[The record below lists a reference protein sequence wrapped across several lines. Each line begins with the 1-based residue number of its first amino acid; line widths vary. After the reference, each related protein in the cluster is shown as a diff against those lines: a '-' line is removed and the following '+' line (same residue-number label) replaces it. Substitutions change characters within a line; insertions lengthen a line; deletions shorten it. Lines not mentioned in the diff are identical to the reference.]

1 MAGRLSTNGGLV
13 FAIMD
18 TYDERVALCA
28 LNKIFGYH
36 PRLGLDL
43 LNESGSALEL
53 FSLNGPVNRPG
64 VPGHPELAEQL
75 NEKSLEWAFKEL
87 SRIREKG
94 FLFLSIKD
102 DGYPAVLR
110 ECEDPPLGLYLNGSS
125 SPTEIFDMHPM
136 IGFVGTRDLSPYGK
150 TWCRKLVEALAEA
163 RIRPAIVSGLA
174 LGVDGIAHRT
184 ALECG
189 LPTIGVMATGIERIY
204 PWQHGQLAIDMVGSP
219 GCGLVTDYPMG
230 TTPLAQNFLRRNRII
245 AGLVSAVVVVESK
258 SRGGSLMTARYAREY
273 DRDVYAVP
281 GRLDDTRSAGCN
293 SLIREQMAQIVT
305 SPEDLVG
312 ALGLGTYK
320 RGAGGSWAHPQQDFL
335 EQALGLGTYRRGAG
349 GSWAHSQQDFL
360 EQELGREF
368 GGGSGAVGV
377 SGGVVEAGDG
387 VPGAGGGEFGA
398 GSLPVAVC
406 LAVREHSGIL
416 PDDLATLLQRP
427 ISEILNAIGLLEAKG
442 FLETDLL
449 RRCSLGPKW
458 R

>member
-1 MAGRLSTNGGLV
+1 MEGRLSTNGGLV

-53 FSLNGPVNRPG
+53 FSVNGPVNRPG
-64 VPGHPELAEQL
+64 VPGHPDLAEQL

-87 SRIREKG
+87 ARVREKG
-94 FLFLSIKD
+94 FLFLSIRD

-174 LGVDGIAHRT
+174 LGVDGIAHRS

-204 PWQHGQLAIDMVGSP
+204 PWQHSQLAIDMVGSP
-219 GCGLVTDYPMG
+219 GCGLVTDYPIG
-230 TTPLAQNFLRRNRII
+230 TMPLAQNFLRRNRII

-258 SRGGSLMTARYAREY
+258 SRGGSLMTARYACEY
-273 DRDVYAVP
+273 GRDVYAVP

-320 RGAGGSWAHPQQDFL
+320 RGAGGSWAHSQQDFL
-335 EQALGLGTYRRGAG
+335 EQA
-349 GSWAHSQQDFL
+349 
-360 EQELGREF
+360 LGREF

-377 SGGVVEAGDG
+377 SGGVVEAGGG

>member
-1 MAGRLSTNGGLV
+1 
-13 FAIMD
+13 MD

-53 FSLNGPVNRPG
+53 FSVNGPVNRPG
-64 VPGHPELAEQL
+64 VPGHPDLAEQL

-87 SRIREKG
+87 ARVREKG
-94 FLFLSIKD
+94 FLFLSIRD

-174 LGVDGIAHRT
+174 LGVDGIAHRS

-204 PWQHGQLAIDMVGSP
+204 PWQHSQLAIDMVGSP
-219 GCGLVTDYPMG
+219 GCGLVTDYPIG
-230 TTPLAQNFLRRNRII
+230 TMPLAQNFLRRNRII

-258 SRGGSLMTARYAREY
+258 SRGGSLMTARYACEY
-273 DRDVYAVP
+273 GRDVYAVP

-320 RGAGGSWAHPQQDFL
+320 RGAGGSWAHSQQDFL
-335 EQALGLGTYRRGAG
+335 EQA
-349 GSWAHSQQDFL
+349 
-360 EQELGREF
+360 LGREF

-377 SGGVVEAGDG
+377 SGGVVEAGGG

>member
-1 MAGRLSTNGGLV
+1 
-13 FAIMD
+13 MD

-53 FSLNGPVNRPG
+53 FSVNGPVNLPG

-87 SRIREKG
+87 ARVREKG
-94 FLFLSIKD
+94 FLFLSIRD

-219 GCGLVTDYPMG
+219 GCGLVTDYPIG

-245 AGLVSAVVVVESK
+245 SGLVSAVVVVESK
-258 SRGGSLMTARYAREY
+258 SRGGSLMTARYACEY
-273 DRDVYAVP
+273 GRDVYAVP

-312 ALGLGTYK
+312 ALGLGTYR
-320 RGAGGSWAHPQQDFL
+320 RGAGGSWAHPQQDSL
-335 EQALGLGTYRRGAG
+335 EQA
-349 GSWAHSQQDFL
+349 
-360 EQELGREF
+360 LGREF
-368 GGGSGAVGV
+368 GGGSGAVVV

-406 LAVREHSGIL
+406 LAIREHSGIL

>member
-53 FSLNGPVNRPG
+53 FSVNGPVNLPG

-87 SRIREKG
+87 ARVREKG
-94 FLFLSIKD
+94 FLFLSIRD

-219 GCGLVTDYPMG
+219 GCGLVTDYPIG

-245 AGLVSAVVVVESK
+245 SGLVSAVVVVESK
-258 SRGGSLMTARYAREY
+258 SRGGSLMTARYACEY
-273 DRDVYAVP
+273 GRDVYAVP

-312 ALGLGTYK
+312 ALGLGTYR
-320 RGAGGSWAHPQQDFL
+320 RGAGGSWAHPQQDSL
-335 EQALGLGTYRRGAG
+335 EQA
-349 GSWAHSQQDFL
+349 
-360 EQELGREF
+360 LGREF
-368 GGGSGAVGV
+368 GGGSGAVVV

-406 LAVREHSGIL
+406 LAIREHSGIL

>member
-1 MAGRLSTNGGLV
+1 
-13 FAIMD
+13 MD

-53 FSLNGPVNRPG
+53 FSVNGPVNLPG
-64 VPGHPELAEQL
+64 VPGHLELAEQL

-87 SRIREKG
+87 ARVREKG
-94 FLFLSIKD
+94 FLFLSIRD

-204 PWQHGQLAIDMVGSP
+204 PWQHGQLAIDMVGAP
-219 GCGLVTDYPMG
+219 GCGLVTDYPIG

-245 AGLVSAVVVVESK
+245 SGLVSAVVVVESK
-258 SRGGSLMTARYAREY
+258 SRGGSLMTARYACEY
-273 DRDVYAVP
+273 GRDVYAVP

-335 EQALGLGTYRRGAG
+335 EQALG
-349 GSWAHSQQDFL
+349 
-360 EQELGREF
+360 REF
-368 GGGSGAVGV
+368 GGGSGAVVV

>member
-53 FSLNGPVNRPG
+53 FSVNGPLNRPG
-64 VPGHPELAEQL
+64 VPGHPELTEQL

-219 GCGLVTDYPMG
+219 GCGLVTDYPIG

-258 SRGGSLMTARYAREY
+258 SRGGSLMTARYACEY
-273 DRDVYAVP
+273 GRDVYAVP

-305 SPEDLVG
+305 SPEDMVG

-335 EQALGLGTYRRGAG
+335 EQALG
-349 GSWAHSQQDFL
+349 
-360 EQELGREF
+360 REF

-387 VPGAGGGEFGA
+387 VPWAGGGEFGA

-406 LAVREHSGIL
+406 LAVKEHSGIL

-442 FLETDLL
+442 FIETDLL